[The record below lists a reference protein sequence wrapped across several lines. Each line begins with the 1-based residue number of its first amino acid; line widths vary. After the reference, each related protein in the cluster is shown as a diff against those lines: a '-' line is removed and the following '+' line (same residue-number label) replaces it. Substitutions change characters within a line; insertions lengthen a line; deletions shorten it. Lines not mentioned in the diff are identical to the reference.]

1 METAEK
7 RTILIVDDQPAN
19 LGVLSDCFSDSGFE
33 ILVAEDGMSAIEKAE
48 YAHPDIILLDV
59 LMPRVD
65 GFEVCRRLKSE
76 ASTQD
81 IPVIFM
87 TALSETVDK
96 VSGFQL
102 GAVDYITKPIQHE
115 EVLAR
120 VTIHLTIRNLTK
132 RLQEQNLHLQ
142 QEIRDRKQAEEQLRE
157 LEAHLREAL
166 AQEKELSEL
175 KSQII
180 STISHE
186 YRTPLTTISSST
198 EMLERYRH
206 RWDDDKQVKH
216 FRRIQASI
224 QHMTALVNDVLFI
237 NKAEFEKLEFQPAP
251 LDLVTFFHE
260 IVDELQS
267 TLSDKHRL
275 TFTSLG
281 NCRECNFDAKLLRQI
296 LSNLIS
302 NAIKYSPKGGT
313 VSLQLTCED
322 KKVIFSCADEGIGI
336 PPEDERKLFDSFS
349 RASNVG
355 MIGGTGLG
363 LSIVKKCVELHSGEI
378 AVESEVGVGTT
389 FTVSL
394 PII

>member
-59 LMPRVD
+59 LMPKID